1 MMRRVNLSRLDWSRP
16 TSSVIDITN
25 RFCALAVC
33 PVDAYRRGELCAVSL
48 WSKQYALRF
57 YLKSMC
63 CAIPEFVGRDAFVDV
78 CGSVYGTLD
87 LGLPESTENPDALC
101 GRLCDAAERFVS
113 GVNDVFGTRMRL
125 VQYGSGAA
133 RVGRTCASVSR

>member
-16 TSSVIDITN
+16 TSSVVEITN
-25 RFCALAVC
+25 QFCSLAVC
-33 PVDAYRRGELCAVSL
+33 PVDAFRRGELCAVSL

-63 CAIPEFVGRDAFVDV
+63 CAIPDFVGRDAFVDV

-87 LGLPESTENPDALC
+87 LGLPESTDNPDVLC

-125 VQYGSGAA
+125 VQCGSGATHG
-133 RVGRTCASVSR
+133 GRTRSSVSR